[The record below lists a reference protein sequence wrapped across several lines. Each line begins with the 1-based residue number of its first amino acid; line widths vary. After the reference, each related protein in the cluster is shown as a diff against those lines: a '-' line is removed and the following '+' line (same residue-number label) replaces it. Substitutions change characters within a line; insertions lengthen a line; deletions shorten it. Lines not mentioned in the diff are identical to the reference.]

1 MMDQCT
7 HVVIFNS
14 MCSSPLPSS
23 LVSYPHLRIVKE
35 SWLETCFQQQQLV
48 DETPYIIQSH
58 SGINSQTIV
67 SSVNYMEEWKNDIQN
82 SISTLFDSSHLQ
94 VFEVFKVFMSFI

>member
-14 MCSSPLPSS
+14 MCSSPLSSS

-48 DETPYIIQSH
+48 DETPYIIQSYL
-58 SGINSQTIV
+58 GKNSQTLV

-82 SISTLFDSSHLQ
+82 SISTLFDSSHQQ
-94 VFEVFKVFMSFI
+94 VFEVFKVFISFK